1 MKSILE
7 FLMKHPAMVMIIS
20 LSLYFSSLLLL
31 PGLLFPKMY
40 TFKRAFSIDH
50 CISQGSPKKTQ
61 N

>member
-1 MKSILE
+1 
-7 FLMKHPAMVMIIS
+7 MVMIIS